1 MQARDGD
8 RAVTRRV
15 TAALVNAFPTA
26 FCRASSISPTVER
39 GKARLFPKAYFI
51 AGRVEEYV
59 LVGRYARLRLFAVAA
74 AFCLMGAFDFSFV
87 PGLRPNPIDLASSD
101 LAAA

>member
-26 FCRASSISPTVER
+26 SCRASSISPTVER
-39 GKARLFPKAYFI
+39 GRRASFQSRFI

-74 AFCLMGAFDFSFV
+74 AFCLMGAFDFKFV
-87 PGLRPNPIDLASSD
+87 PGLRPNPMDLASSD
-101 LAAA
+101 REAA